1 MRDIVLQAE
10 EVALVVAALQRRC
23 TTDAR
28 LAGGGRRREFGR
40 TPRRQANLERAARGR
55 SRPAVCGSVHVSPGF
70 EWVNPVL
77 SSFEDWVLGW
87 VIQTGLLLLSS
98 F

>member
-10 EVALVVAALQRRC
+10 EVALVVAGLQRRC
-23 TTDAR
+23 TQDAR

-55 SRPAVCGSVHVSPGF
+55 SRPAKCVELPRH
-70 EWVNPVL
+70 ERW
-77 SSFEDWVLGW
+77 SSAEP
-87 VIQTGLLLLSS
+87 
-98 F
+98 